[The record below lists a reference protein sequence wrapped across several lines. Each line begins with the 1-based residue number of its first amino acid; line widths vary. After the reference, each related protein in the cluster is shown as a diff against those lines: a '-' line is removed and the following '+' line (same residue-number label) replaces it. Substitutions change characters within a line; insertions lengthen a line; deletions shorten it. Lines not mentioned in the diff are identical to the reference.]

1 MIVAQLCGY
10 NKIHLIVLF
19 KWVNCIIFQLYL
31 NKVSIRNIKKY
42 QVAGIAMS
50 QMHKVLIFMVYNPNE
65 QGKYST
71 HNRRKG
77 HKYTVYRI
85 GCKVF

>member
-1 MIVAQLCGY
+1 
-10 NKIHLIVLF
+10 
-19 KWVNCIIFQLYL
+19 
-31 NKVSIRNIKKY
+31 
-42 QVAGIAMS
+42 MS
-50 QMHKVLIFMVYNPNE
+50 QMHKVLIFMVYNPSE

-85 GCKVF
+85 GCKVFWKNAQTY